1 MEELQRF
8 GLFKD
13 DIYGLRVENPS
24 FTDNR
29 IKYKNKCEK
38 YSKYVN
44 SFKKFASDFCNLS
57 YLLGKDVDTEKLRA
71 IGTYNRF
78 KTINNQHQSKE
89 VYQSE
94 IFERVARLKL
104 LKSELQSLQRIVTE
118 QQEITN
124 NFIFL
129 LQ

>member
-1 MEELQRF
+1 MEELQRI
-8 GLFKD
+8 GLFID

-29 IKYKNKCEK
+29 IKYKNKCEQ

-44 SFKKFASDFCNLS
+44 SFKKFASDFYNIS
-57 YLLGKDVDTEKLRA
+57 DLLGKDVDIEKLRA

-78 KTINNQHQSKE
+78 KNIHNQHQSKE

-94 IFERVARLKL
+94 IFERVARLEL
-104 LKSELQSLQRIVTE
+104 LKSELQYLQQIVTE
-118 QQEITN
+118 QHEIIN
-124 NFIFL
+124 NFIVSPY
-129 LQ
+129 